1 MAGGKIGFRSFS
13 PRPHKGPD
21 SPPFGPLLSFLP
33 LFLGSGRRGQRKE
46 MKEGWRKR
54 WQRVRLPGKLNLSTF
69 SSIFSPELI
78 TNLSSSISKKRDVL
92 SAPPPFC
99 GLEKK
104 REMNVKASG
113 QPVSFSIFVALGKGS
128 ICTNTFPTEKTK

>member
-78 TNLSSSISKKRDVL
+78 TNLSSSISKKREVR
-92 SAPPPFC
+92 PFC
-99 GLEKK
+99 PSSILWFRKEKRNE
-104 REMNVKASG
+104 REGIRPASFFLNIRG
-113 QPVSFSIFVALGKGS
+113 SRQREHLHKHFS
-128 ICTNTFPTEKTK
+128 N